1 MIGKIA
7 DNIISPLG
15 MTTEE
20 NYLAVKKGDSRLAR
34 YEGLWDIPEPF
45 CASLFT
51 DSQREDLSLEGEYTR
66 FERLLIHSIAQAL
79 SQTDIDTASP
89 RVLFVFSTTKGN
101 IELLDPRAPSFR
113 RREPLKALELGNAAR
128 QVSRYFHNGNTPV
141 VASNAC
147 ISGLS
152 AQLAAIR
159 AIAGG
164 RYDTV
169 VVSGADVQS
178 RFIISGF
185 QSFKAVSQEPC
196 RPFDIDR
203 CGLNLGEAA
212 ATLIYS
218 RLPDSPKGEF
228 WLAEAGAVRNDAFH
242 ISNPSKTAEGCF
254 RALSQVMEECEKEEL
269 ALVNAHGTSTLYND
283 EMEAVALG
291 RTGLS
296 GVPVNSLKGY
306 YGHTMGAAGI
316 LETILTMR
324 AIDDRTV
331 LGTKGFEE
339 LGVSCGVNVSKDNR
353 PTDKRAFVKLISGF
367 GGGNAAML
375 FRKGGP
381 Q

>member
-20 NYLAVKKGDSRLAR
+20 NYLAVKRGDSRLVR

-51 DSQREDLSLEGEYTR
+51 ESQWEDLSLEGEYTR
-66 FERLLIHSIAQAL
+66 FERMLIHSIAQAL
-79 SQTDIDTASP
+79 SQTDVDASSQ
-89 RVLFVFSTTKGN
+89 RVLFIVSTTKGN
-101 IELLDPRAPSFR
+101 IELLDSRTPSFVHR
-113 RREPLKALELGNAAR
+113 DAGKALELADAALHI
-128 QVSRYFHNGNTPV
+128 SRYFHNENTPV

-152 AQLAAIR
+152 AQIAAVR
-159 AIAGG
+159 AIASG

-169 VVSGADVQS
+169 VVAGADVQS
-178 RFIISGF
+178 RFIVSGF

-218 RLPDSPKGEF
+218 RIPESAEGES
-228 WLAEAGAVRNDAFH
+228 WLTEAGAVRNDGFH
-242 ISNPSKTAEGCF
+242 ISNPSRTAEGCF
-254 RALSQVMEECEKEEL
+254 RALSHVMEYCRKEDL
-269 ALVNAHGTSTLYND
+269 ALVNVHGTSTLYND
-283 EMEAVALG
+283 EMEAVAL
-291 RTGLS
+291 RRARLS
-296 GVPVNSLKGY
+296 EVPVNSLKGY

-316 LETILTMR
+316 LETILAMR
-324 AIDDRTV
+324 AVDGGVV

-339 LGVSCGVNVSKDNR
+339 LGVSCKVNISKDNR
-353 PTDKRAFVKLISGF
+353 PTDRRSFIKLISGF
-367 GGGNAAML
+367 GGGNAAIL
-375 FRKGGP
+375 FRKGGLR
-381 Q
+381 

>member
-34 YEGLWDIPEPF
+34 YEGLWGLPEPF

-51 DSQREDLSLEGEYTR
+51 DSQWEDLSLEGEYTR

-79 SQTDIDTASP
+79 SQTDIDASSP
-89 RVLFVFSTTKGN
+89 RVLFVVSTTKGN
-101 IELLDPRAPSFR
+101 VELLDSRAPSL
-113 RREPLKALELGNAAR
+113 RERDLRKALELGNAAR
-128 QVSRYFHNGNTPV
+128 QVSRYFHNENAPV

-147 ISGLS
+147 ISGVS
-152 AQLAAIR
+152 AQIAALR
-159 AIAGG
+159 AIESG

-169 VVSGADVQS
+169 VVSGTDVQS

-185 QSFKAVSQEPC
+185 QSLKAVSQEPC

-203 CGLNLGEAA
+203 CGLNLGEAG
-212 ATLIYS
+212 ATLIYG
-218 RLPDSPKGEF
+218 RLPEAPEGES

-254 RALSQVMEECEKEEL
+254 RALRQVMEYCEKEEL

-283 EMEAVALG
+283 EMEAMALK
-291 RTGLS
+291 RARLS
-296 GVPVNSLKGY
+296 EVPVNSLKGY

-339 LGVSCGVNVSKDNR
+339 MGVSCGVNVSKDNR